1 MNNGEKV
8 RLRRYFFDT
17 EFNDTLARF
26 AIDFISIGIVDEQG
40 GEFYGISREFNLGA
54 ASAHPWLRDHVVAKL
69 DHPSTWKDIGE
80 IRQGILDLIEPAHE
94 VEFWAK
100 NGSYDN
106 VLLCQIFG
114 GMGPL
119 REALFRE
126 KGIRE
131 VTFRDTKELLRVA
144 VRPEIRPM
152 DEADKHIAINDAR
165 NERYVF
171 EQCRKALAGQRRNQ
185 PDILPPGLA

>member
-1 MNNGEKV
+1 MNNAGKV

-17 EFNDTLARF
+17 EFNDTVGNFR
-26 AIDFISIGIVDEQG
+26 IDFISIGVVSESG
-40 GEFYGISREFNLGA
+40 REYYGISNQFNLA
-54 ASAHPWLRDHVVAKL
+54 AAAAHPWLRDNVVNKL
-69 DHPSTWKDIGE
+69 DHHSAWKSIEE
-80 IRQGILDLIEPAHE
+80 IRQGIIDMIEPAHE

-119 REALFRE
+119 RDALN
-126 KGIRE
+126 KAMGIQK

-144 VRPEIRPM
+144 VKPDIQPM
-152 DEADKHIAINDAR
+152 AEADKHIAINDAR

-171 EQCRKALAGQRRNQ
+171 GQCEKAIRAQARSQ
-185 PDILPPGLA
+185 PDVLTSGP

>member
-1 MNNGEKV
+1 MNNAKKV
-8 RLRRYFFDT
+8 QLRRYFFDT
-17 EFNDTLARF
+17 EFNDTVGNFR
-26 AIDFISIGIVDEQG
+26 IDFISIGVVDERG
-40 GEFYGISREFNLGA
+40 RDFYGISSEFNRA
-54 ASAHPWLRDHVVAKL
+54 AANASPWLKTNVIDKL
-69 DHPSTWKDIGE
+69 DPSFEMTIAE

-119 REALFRE
+119 RETLKRE
-126 KGIRE
+126 KGIQK
-131 VTFRDTKELLRVA
+131 VIFRDTNELLRIA
-144 VRPEIRPM
+144 VKPDIKPM
-152 DEADKHIAINDAR
+152 DETIKHIAINDAR

-171 EQCRKALAGQRRNQ
+171 GQCYKAIAAQNRPQ
-185 PDILPPGLA
+185 PDVL